1 MRASASH
8 RVPRASQHGAIFAE
22 SSYFGSVQL
31 SPLRAPFLIS
41 SMLAIGTHSA
51 CVYLQ
56 WPLAAHAVGWMS
68 SVTAPYQFCWQHT
81 RRSIRPPVC
90 VRSTQV
96 TTDRDNSNSDGV
108 RYTSH
113 IPISALCGSL
123 LSSTLPSRS
132 RRSDAAY
139 AARSTHRSP
148 DHRWLPV
155 WYGPV
160 QRHCYSIAA
169 TLALL
174 SSGVYCLWLHD
185 AAARP

>member
-31 SPLRAPFLIS
+31 SPLRAPFLIR
-41 SMLAIGTHSA
+41 SMLAIGTVCA
-51 CVYLQ
+51 
-56 WPLAAHAVGWMS
+56 
-68 SVTAPYQFCWQHT
+68 
-81 RRSIRPPVC
+81 VC
-90 VRSTQV
+90 VFAVALSGARSRVDVECHSPVSILLATDTTQYPPPCLSGPQAQPPLP
-96 TTDRDNSNSDGV
+96 TRDGV

-155 WYGPV
+155 W
-160 QRHCYSIAA
+160 
-169 TLALL
+169 
-174 SSGVYCLWLHD
+174 
-185 AAARP
+185 